1 MSFPKAPRFP
11 GSTDDV
17 PPVGSYNPALEGR
30 APTPKF
36 SSATRFRDN
45 HAGSFST
52 PGGSFRMPPIPLHAS
67 KELLK
72 RRLSEMAEHL
82 EERDMLIG
90 QLRVS
95 KGKLA
100 TRVSQL
106 EQLLR
111 GLSRKVSAQ
120 SKILHGARK
129 PKSCEASMTSRQDM
143 EETQALLKEL
153 RETDMAE
160 EAFCEV
166 RLSKGTQEL
175 KEELS
180 DMIDKMNADDAKA
193 SSTDIVEAY
202 DQENASFKTKIFLL
216 EEELKAL
223 RDMLTNITTE
233 KEELEENVAKNC
245 TEKSSLRGIIKDI
258 EAKCRE
264 LHHQVLCHKKQ
275 CAAKQAEIEQFVSE
289 NEVLRNKAQSL
300 ADCQQELNAILDHVK
315 AEKHE
320 LEEKVAETCKK
331 NSSLKA
337 SIENLEAKHTEL
349 HHKLVCQEKENTAK
363 GTQVEQLVLENEVLK
378 NKAQSLADCQQELNA
393 ILDHVKAEKHELEEK
408 VAETCK
414 ENCSLKASIEN
425 LEAKHTELHHKLV
438 CQEKENTAK
447 GTQVKQL
454 VLENEV
460 LKNEAQ
466 SLADCQ
472 EELNAILD
480 HVKAEKH
487 ELEQK
492 VAETCKENCSL
503 KASIENLE
511 AKHTELHH
519 KLVCQEKENTAKGAQ
534 IERLVLE
541 NEVLKNK
548 AQSLTACQQE
558 LSAILDHVKAEKHE
572 LEEKVAETC
581 KENCSLKASI
591 ENLEAKHTELHH
603 KLVCQEKENTA
614 KGAQIERLVLENEVL
629 KNKAQSLA
637 DCQQELN
644 AILDHVKAEKHE
656 LEEKVAET
664 CKENSSLKASI
675 ENLEA
680 KHTELHHKLVCQ
692 EKENTAKGAQIE
704 RLVLEN
710 EVLKNKAQSL
720 ADCQEELNAILDH
733 VKAEKHE
740 LEEKVAETCK
750 ENCSLKASIENLE
763 AKHTELHHELLC
775 QKKDN
780 TAKDT
785 QIEHLVLEN
794 EVLQNKA
801 QTLAYCKHE
810 LIALNDELAQV
821 KFEKEEGEKRLAELH
836 IEKTTIERSL
846 EDLASNFHKLHHEA
860 VQHQEEK
867 VILNM
872 KMEEIEK
879 QNEFLKANIQI
890 LEDLKSRWE
899 HQHLLLTACIED
911 LQCKLDEAHCEEA
924 ELKSSVTLLHHEI
937 SVHEQL
943 KQDMLKE
950 LDDFGDIL
958 TLNTSLEERLTSALL
973 EVDSLRSSNSEFAK
987 KLSALEDANRVA
999 QNNISELLK
1008 ERKQLEESIKSC
1020 HNIRNGI
1027 EVKLS
1032 DATRNLNIWKEKA
1045 EVLSCE
1051 NRRRDEELTNCTQQL
1066 EAAVLRADKYKCVC
1080 SELDRQRRELRDQ
1093 LKQLSEEL
1101 AQVKDEQVN
1110 NLTEQLNS
1118 MAADAERWKASFE
1131 ALQIRVSPFQEQLEL
1146 YELEK
1151 QLLERR
1157 NEATESELSKLHGK
1171 VSEMMGHQ
1179 NHKQKIRYLSKLLKE
1194 RDEYK
1199 KELYTLR
1206 QKTLKQTKEIARLE
1220 VQLSQKLKQGQKS
1233 LFDQSAKENVL
1244 PKPPM

>member
-30 APTPKF
+30 TPTPKF

-120 SKILHGARK
+120 SKMLGARK
-129 PKSCEASMTSRQDM
+129 PKSCEASMTSRQDI

-180 DMIDKMNADDAKA
+180 DMIDEMNADDAKA

-202 DQENASFKTKIFLL
+202 DQENASFKAKIFLL

-223 RDMLTNITTE
+223 RDMLASITTE
-233 KEELEENVAKNC
+233 KEEMEENVAKIC

-258 EAKCRE
+258 EAKCSE
-264 LHHQVLCHKKQ
+264 LHQQVLCHKKQ
-275 CAAKQAEIEQFVSE
+275 CAAKQAEIEQFVCE
-289 NEVLRNKAQSL
+289 NEVLKNKAQSFADCQQELNAILDRVKAEKHELKKKVAETCKENSSLKASIENLEAKHTELHHKLVCQENENTAKGTQIEQLVLENEVLKNKAQSLADCKQELNAILDDVKAEKHELEEKVAATCKENSSLKASIENLEAKHTELYHKLVCQERENTAKGTQVEQLVLENDVLKNKAQSL

-331 NSSLKA
+331 NSYLKA
-337 SIENLEAKHTEL
+337 CIENLEAKHTEL
-349 HHKLVCQEKENTAK
+349 HHKLVCQENENTAK
-363 GTQVEQLVLENEVLK
+363 GKQIEQLVLENEVLK
-378 NKAQSLADCQQELNA
+378 NKAQSLTDCKQELNA
-393 ILDHVKAEKHELEEK
+393 ILDRVKAEKHEF
-408 VAETCK
+408 
-414 ENCSLKASIEN
+414 
-425 LEAKHTELHHKLV
+425 
-438 CQEKENTAK
+438 
-447 GTQVKQL
+447 
-454 VLENEV
+454 
-460 LKNEAQ
+460 
-466 SLADCQ
+466 
-472 EELNAILD
+472 
-480 HVKAEKH
+480 
-487 ELEQK
+487 
-492 VAETCKENCSL
+492 
-503 KASIENLE
+503 
-511 AKHTELHH
+511 
-519 KLVCQEKENTAKGAQ
+519 
-534 IERLVLE
+534 
-541 NEVLKNK
+541 
-548 AQSLTACQQE
+548 
-558 LSAILDHVKAEKHE
+558 
-572 LEEKVAETC
+572 
-581 KENCSLKASI
+581 
-591 ENLEAKHTELHH
+591 
-603 KLVCQEKENTA
+603 
-614 KGAQIERLVLENEVL
+614 
-629 KNKAQSLA
+629 
-637 DCQQELN
+637 
-644 AILDHVKAEKHE
+644 
-656 LEEKVAET
+656 EEKVAET
-664 CKENSSLKASI
+664 CKENSALK
-675 ENLEA
+675 
-680 KHTELHHKLVCQ
+680 T
-692 EKENTAKGAQIE
+692 
-704 RLVLEN
+704 
-710 EVLKNKAQSL
+710 
-720 ADCQEELNAILDH
+720 
-733 VKAEKHE
+733 
-740 LEEKVAETCK
+740 
-750 ENCSLKASIENLE
+750 SIENLE

-775 QKKDN
+775 QKKEN
-780 TAKDT
+780 TAKGT
-785 QIEHLVLEN
+785 QIEQLVLEN

-801 QTLAYCKHE
+801 QSLADYKQE

-836 IEKTTIERSL
+836 IEKTTVERSL
-846 EDLASNFHKLHHEA
+846 EDLASNFHKLHQEV

-879 QNEFLKANIQI
+879 QNEVLKANVQI
-890 LEDLKSRWE
+890 LEDLKSKWE
-899 HQHLLLTACIED
+899 HQHLLLTDCIED
-911 LQCKLDEAHCEEA
+911 LQSKLDEAHCEEA

-937 SVHEQL
+937 SIHEQL

-950 LDDFGDIL
+950 LEDFGDIL
-958 TLNTSLEERLTSALL
+958 TLNTSLEERLTSALV
-973 EVDSLRSSNSEFAK
+973 EVDSLRSRNSEFAK
-987 KLSALEDANRVA
+987 KMSALEDANRVA

-1020 HNIRNGI
+1020 QNIRNGI

-1032 DATRNLNIWKEKA
+1032 DATRNLNSWKEKA

-1101 AQVKDEQVN
+1101 AQVKDEQMN

-1118 MAADAERWKASFE
+1118 MAAEAERWKASFE
-1131 ALQIRVSPFQEQLEL
+1131 ALQMRVSPFQEQLEL

-1157 NEATESELSKLHGK
+1157 NEATESELAKLHGK

-1199 KELYTLR
+1199 KELYALR